1 MGQLQA
7 EPVLIVSP
15 RYAADLADM
24 VTAAGLLPR
33 VERLA
38 EAASARFSAE
48 PVRVVVVDARGALTP
63 GLTVAQALGPAV
75 EARRGAMLVL
85 LSRVDA
91 GAADAAREAGATSVL
106 VSPFGSDSFA
116 NALHLAG
123 RHAVRLAAAA
133 VTPSSATGPDGDRL
147 TGLASGDRVQA
158 WLAEQ
163 RSAGRHTG
171 VVVVGVGRFA
181 QINIAYGRDIAD
193 RLLAA
198 IAQRLGPIADGRL
211 RRGEQ
216 RLLGRLT
223 AAEFVLALAG
233 GGSADA
239 LEPMAR
245 QLLRGFERP
254 FAIDDRQIHVSG
266 RAGIAWSGAG
276 SDGGTTDTGSQDAP
290 EAVAAG
296 LMREAVIALADAR
309 GRGPGTV
316 VRFDQQMDKEAHA
329 RRVDLESD
337 LYRSLDKGEITLL
350 FQPQSNLNDGVVTG
364 VEALSRWD
372 HPVHGRLSASTLLE
386 TAASAELAVAL
397 GRHIRAR
404 AIAIASAW
412 TGPLAELRL
421 SLNVTAADLADPEFV
436 STLARDLA
444 SAGMSPHRLVVE
456 VTEEAIINDLDAASA
471 TLSLLR
477 KDGVG
482 VALDDFGAGYS
493 SLARLARL
501 PVDTL
506 KLDRS
511 LAQGLAGSDR
521 ERIVVEGMIA
531 IARRLGLTVIAEGI
545 EDDILLA
552 AARAAGCHGVQGY
565 CIAPPLDNA
574 ALASFCGRRRVIGKT
589 A

>member
-1 MGQLQA
+1 MRAGRVGQLQA

-15 RYAADLADM
+15 RYAADLSAM
-24 VTAAGLLPR
+24 ATANGLLPR
-33 VERLA
+33 VERLP
-38 EAASARFSAE
+38 EAAAARFSAE
-48 PVRVVVVDARGALTP
+48 PVRVVVVDARGALAD
-63 GLTVAQALGPAV
+63 GLAVAQALGPAV
-75 EARRGAMLVL
+75 EGRRGAMLVL
-85 LSRVDA
+85 LSRPDV
-91 GAADAAREAGATSVL
+91 GAAGAAREAGATSVL
-106 VSPFGSDSFA
+106 VSPFGADAFT

-123 RHAVRLAAAA
+123 RHAARLAQATET
-133 VTPSSATGPDGDRL
+133 VTPGTKPDGDRL

-163 RSAGRHTG
+163 RAAGRPTG
-171 VVVVGVGRFA
+171 VIVVGVGRFA

-198 IAQRLGPIADGRL
+198 IAHRLGPIADGRL
-211 RRGEQ
+211 RRGEL

-233 GGSADA
+233 GAAGDA

-266 RAGIAWSGAG
+266 RAGLAW
-276 SDGGTTDTGSQDAP
+276 DNGTGEISPQD
-290 EAVAAG
+290 VATG

-316 VRFDQQMDKEAHA
+316 VRFDQQMDREAHA
-329 RRVDLESD
+329 RRADLESD
-337 LYRSLDKGEITLL
+337 LYRALDQGDVTLL
-350 FQPQSNLNDGVVTG
+350 FQPLASLTDGSITG

-372 HPVHGRLSASTLLE
+372 HPVHGRLAASTLLE

-404 AIAIASAW
+404 AFGIAAAW
-412 TGPLAELRL
+412 TGPLADLKL
-421 SLNVTAADLADPEFV
+421 SVNVTAADLADPEFV
-436 STLARDLA
+436 AILARDLA
-444 SAGMSPHRLVVE
+444 QAGLSPRRLVVE

-471 TLSLLR
+471 TLTLLR
-477 KDGVG
+477 RDGVS

-511 LAQGLAGSDR
+511 LAMGLAGSER

-545 EDDILLA
+545 EDDILLT

-574 ALASFCGRRRVIGKT
+574 ALAGFCGRRQVRSSV

>member
-1 MGQLQA
+1 MQAGMEQVQA

-15 RYAADLADM
+15 RYAADLAAM
-24 VTAAGLLPR
+24 VTAAGLVPR

-38 EAASARFSAE
+38 EAAAARFAAE
-48 PVRVVVVDARGALTP
+48 PVRVVVVDARGALSA
-63 GLTVAQALGPAV
+63 GLAVAQALGSAV
-75 EARRGAMLVL
+75 ERRRGAMLVL
-85 LSRVDA
+85 LSRSDV
-91 GAADAAREAGATSVL
+91 GAAGTARDAGATSVL
-106 VSPFGSDSFA
+106 VSPFGSDAFA

-123 RHAVRLAAAA
+123 RHAARLAAALETT
-133 VTPSSATGPDGDRL
+133 TPSEGPGGDRL

-163 RSAGRHTG
+163 RAEGRPVG

-181 QINIAYGRDIAD
+181 QINIAYGRDTAD

-211 RRGEQ
+211 RRGEL

-233 GGSADA
+233 GNAGEA

-266 RAGIAWSGAG
+266 RAGLAWN
-276 SDGGTTDTGSQDAP
+276 DGKGEESPQDI
-290 EAVAAG
+290 AAG
-296 LMREAVIALADAR
+296 LMREATIALADAR
-309 GRGPGTV
+309 GRGPGSV
-316 VRFDQQMDKEAHA
+316 VRFDQQMDREAPT
-329 RRVDLESD
+329 RRADLESD
-337 LYRSLDKGEITLL
+337 LYRALEQDNIALL
-350 FQPQSNLNDGVVTG
+350 FQPQTSLGDGSVTG

-372 HPVHGRLSASTLLE
+372 HPVHGRLSASILLE

-397 GRHIRAR
+397 GRHIRAK
-404 AIAIASAW
+404 AFGIAAAW
-412 TGPLAELRL
+412 KGPLADLRL
-421 SLNVTAADLADPEFV
+421 SVNVTAADLADPEFV
-436 STLARDLA
+436 SILARDLA
-444 SAGMSPHRLVVE
+444 KAGLSPRRLVVE

-477 KDGVG
+477 GDGVG

-511 LAQGLAGSDR
+511 LAQGLTGSER

-531 IARRLGLTVIAEGI
+531 TARRLGLTVIAEGI
-545 EDDILLA
+545 EDDILLT
-552 AARAAGCHGVQGY
+552 AARTAGCQGVQGY

-574 ALASFCGRRRVIGKT
+574 ALAAFCKRRTSRASV

>member
-1 MGQLQA
+1 MQA

-15 RYAADLADM
+15 RYAADLAAM
-24 VTAAGLLPR
+24 VTAAGLIPR
-33 VERLA
+33 VERLTDLA
-38 EAASARFSAE
+38 YARFAAE
-48 PVRVVVVDARGALTP
+48 PVRIVVVDARGALAP
-63 GLTVAQALGPAV
+63 GLAVALALGPAV
-75 EARRGAMLVL
+75 EARRGSMLVL
-85 LSRVDA
+85 LSRTDI

-133 VTPSSATGPDGDRL
+133 EAPSVTDGPDGDRL

-163 RSAGRHTG
+163 RSAGRKTG
-171 VVVVGVGRFA
+171 VIVIGVGRFA
-181 QINIAYGRDIAD
+181 QINIAYGRDTAD

-198 IAQRLGPIADGRL
+198 IAQRLGPIADSRL
-211 RRGEQ
+211 RRGEM

-233 GGSADA
+233 GGTGDA

-266 RAGIAWSGAG
+266 RAGIACDVANAAG
-276 SDGGTTDTGSQDAP
+276 GRARVADQGTPA
-290 EAVAAG
+290 EVAAG

-309 GRGPGTV
+309 GRGPGAV

-337 LYRSLDKGEITLL
+337 LYLGLERGDITLL
-350 FQPQSNLNDGVVTG
+350 FQPQSSLIDGSVTC

-412 TGPLAELRL
+412 TGPLADLRL

-436 STLARDLA
+436 SALARDLA
-444 SAGMSPHRLVVE
+444 EAGMSPRRLVVE

-477 KDGVG
+477 SDGVG
-482 VALDDFGAGYS
+482 IALDDFGAGYS

-511 LAQGLAGSDR
+511 LAQCLAGSDR

-531 IARRLGLTVIAEGI
+531 TARRLGLIVIAEGV
-545 EDDILLA
+545 EDDILLT

-574 ALASFCGRRRVIGKT
+574 ALANFCGRRRISSSV

>member
-1 MGQLQA
+1 MGQVQA

-24 VTAAGLLPR
+24 VTAAGLVPR
-33 VERLA
+33 TERLA
-38 EAASARFSAE
+38 EVAAARFAAE
-48 PVRVVVVDARGALTP
+48 PVRVVVVDARGALSA
-63 GLTVAQALGPAV
+63 GLAVAQALGPAV

-85 LSRVDA
+85 LSRPDV
-91 GAADAAREAGATSVL
+91 GAAGTARDAGATSVL
-106 VSPFGSDSFA
+106 VSPFGSDAFA

-123 RHAVRLAAAA
+123 RHAARLAAATETA
-133 VTPSSATGPDGDRL
+133 LPATKPDGDRL

-163 RSAGRHTG
+163 RAAGRPTG
-171 VVVVGVGRFA
+171 VIVMGVGRFA

-211 RRGEQ
+211 RRGEL

-233 GGSADA
+233 GGTGEA

-266 RAGIAWSGAG
+266 RAGIAWDSGG
-276 SDGGTTDTGSQDAP
+276 DDGTAEGDPQAI
-290 EAVAAG
+290 AAG

-309 GRGPGTV
+309 GRGPGSV
-316 VRFDQQMDKEAHA
+316 VRFDKQMDREAPT
-329 RRVDLESD
+329 RRADLESD
-337 LYRSLDKGEITLL
+337 LYRALDRGDITIL
-350 FQPQSNLNDGVVTG
+350 FQPQASLANGGITG

-372 HPVHGRLSASTLLE
+372 HPVHGRLSASILLE

-404 AIAIASAW
+404 AIATAAAW
-412 TGPLAELRL
+412 TGSLANLRL
-421 SLNVTAADLADPEFV
+421 SVNVTAADLADPDFV

-444 SAGMSPHRLVVE
+444 QAGMSPRRLVVE

-477 KDGVG
+477 ADGVG

-511 LAQGLAGSDR
+511 LAMGLAGTER

-531 IARRLGLTVIAEGI
+531 TARRLGLTVIAEGI
-545 EDDILLA
+545 EDDILLS

-565 CIAPPLDNA
+565 CIAPPLDSQ
-574 ALASFCGRRRVIGKT
+574 ALAGFCNRRSASSASSASSV

>member
-1 MGQLQA
+1 MGHIQA

-24 VTAAGLLPR
+24 VAATGLLPR
-33 VERLA
+33 IERLA
-38 EAASARFSAE
+38 EAAAARFSAE
-48 PVRVVVVDARGALTP
+48 PVRVVVVDARGALAA
-63 GLTVAQALGPAV
+63 GLAVAQSLGPAV

-85 LSRVDA
+85 LSRPDV
-91 GAADAAREAGATSVL
+91 GAAGAAREAGATSVL
-106 VSPFGSDSFA
+106 ISPFGSDAFA
-116 NALHLAG
+116 NALFLAG
-123 RHAVRLAAAA
+123 RHAARLAAATEA
-133 VTPSSATGPDGDRL
+133 PLPAALPDGDRL
-147 TGLASGDRVQA
+147 TGLASGDRVQT
-158 WLAEQ
+158 WLADQ
-163 RSAGRHTG
+163 RAAGRPTG
-171 VVVVGVGRFA
+171 VIVVGVGRFA
-181 QINIAYGRDIAD
+181 QINIAYGRDFAD

-198 IAQRLGPIADGRL
+198 IAHRLGPIADGRL
-211 RRGEQ
+211 RRGEV

-233 GGSADA
+233 GNVGHA

-254 FAIDDRQIHVSG
+254 FAIDAKQIHVSG
-266 RAGIAWSGAG
+266 RAGIALD
-276 SDGGTTDTGSQDAP
+276 DGQGEGDAQ
-290 EAVAAG
+290 AIAAG

-309 GRGPGTV
+309 GRGPGSV
-316 VRFDQQMDKEAHA
+316 VRFDKQMDREAPT
-329 RRVDLESD
+329 RRADLESD
-337 LYRSLDKGEITLL
+337 LYRALDDGNIALL
-350 FQPQSNLNDGVVTG
+350 FQPQSSLGDGSITG

-372 HPVHGRLSASTLLE
+372 HPVHGRLSASILLE

-404 AIAIASAW
+404 AIATAAAW
-412 TGPLAELRL
+412 TGPLANLRL
-421 SLNVTAADLADPEFV
+421 SVNVTAADLADPEFV
-436 STLARDLA
+436 SILARDLA
-444 SAGMSPHRLVVE
+444 QAGMSPRRLVVE

-477 KDGVG
+477 ADGVG

-511 LAQGLAGSDR
+511 LAQGLSGTER

-545 EDDILLA
+545 EDDILLS
-552 AARAAGCHGVQGY
+552 AARSAGCHGVQGY
-565 CIAPPLDNA
+565 CIAPPLDNST
-574 ALASFCGRRRVIGKT
+574 LASFCARRRASSV

>member
-1 MGQLQA
+1 
-7 EPVLIVSP
+7 
-15 RYAADLADM
+15 M

-38 EAASARFSAE
+38 EAAAARFEAE
-48 PVRVVVVDARGALTP
+48 PVRVVVVDARGALAA
-63 GLTVAQALGPAV
+63 GLGVAQALGPAV
-75 EARRGAMLVL
+75 ERRHGAMLVL
-85 LSRVDA
+85 LSRTDVSAA
-91 GAADAAREAGATSVL
+91 GTARDAGATSVL
-106 VSPFGSDSFA
+106 VSPFGSDAFA

-123 RHAVRLAAAA
+123 RHAARLAAAVETA
-133 VTPSSATGPDGDRL
+133 APSEGPGGDRL

-163 RSAGRHTG
+163 RGAGRPVG
-171 VVVVGVGRFA
+171 VVVIGVGRFA
-181 QINIAYGRDIAD
+181 QINIAYGRDTAD

-233 GGSADA
+233 GHAGDA

-254 FAIDDRQIHVSG
+254 FAIDGRQIHVSG
-266 RAGIAWSGAG
+266 RAGIAWD
-276 SDGGTTDTGSQDAP
+276 DGRSEE
-290 EAVAAG
+290 EAEGVAAG

-309 GRGPGTV
+309 GRGPGSV
-316 VRFDQQMDKEAHA
+316 VRFDQQMDREAPT
-329 RRVDLESD
+329 RRADLESD
-337 LYRSLDKGEITLL
+337 LYRALDRGDITLL
-350 FQPQSNLNDGVVTG
+350 FQPQANLSDGVVTG
-364 VEALSRWD
+364 AEALSRWD
-372 HPVHGRLSASTLLE
+372 HPVHGRLSASILLE

-404 AIAIASAW
+404 AFSIAAAW

-421 SLNVTAADLADPEFV
+421 SVNVTAADLADPEFV
-436 STLARDLA
+436 PILARDLA
-444 SAGMSPHRLVVE
+444 QAGLSPRRLVVE

-477 KDGVG
+477 ADGVG

-511 LAQGLAGSDR
+511 LAQGLSGSER

-531 IARRLGLTVIAEGI
+531 TARRLGLTVIAEGI
-545 EDDILLA
+545 EDDILLS
-552 AARAAGCHGVQGY
+552 AARTAGCHGVQGY
-565 CIAPPLDNA
+565 CIAPPLDNS
-574 ALASFCGRRRVIGKT
+574 ALANFCKRRKVHSVV

>member
-1 MGQLQA
+1 M
-7 EPVLIVSP
+7 VS
-15 RYAADLADM
+15 
-24 VTAAGLLPR
+24 AAGLIPR

-38 EAASARFSAE
+38 EAAAARFAAE
-48 PVRVVVVDARGALTP
+48 PVRVVVVDARGALHQ
-63 GLTVAQALGPAV
+63 GLSVAQSLGDAV

-85 LSRVDA
+85 LSRADM
-91 GAADAAREAGATSVL
+91 GAAAAAREAGATSVL

-116 NALHLAG
+116 NALYLAG
-123 RHAVRLAAAA
+123 RHAARLAA
-133 VTPSSATGPDGDRL
+133 VVETPTGIEGPDGDRL

-163 RSAGRHTG
+163 RSAGRQTG
-171 VVVVGVGRFA
+171 VIVVGVGRFA

-193 RLLAA
+193 RLLTA

-233 GGSADA
+233 GGAGDA

-266 RAGIAWSGAG
+266 RAGIAW
-276 SDGGTTDTGSQDAP
+276 DGGSKFGNADAP
-290 EAVAAG
+290 PADVAAG

-309 GRGPGTV
+309 GRGPGSV
-316 VRFDQQMDKEAHA
+316 VRFDKQMDKEAHA

-337 LYRSLDKGEITLL
+337 LYRSLDRGDITLL
-350 FQPQSNLNDGVVTG
+350 FQPQVNLNDGVITG

-372 HPVHGRLSASTLLE
+372 HPVHGRLSASILLE

-397 GRHIRAR
+397 GRHIRAK
-404 AIAIASAW
+404 AISIAAAW
-412 TGPLAELRL
+412 TGPLADLRL

-444 SAGMSPHRLVVE
+444 ANNMSPRRLVVE

-477 KDGVG
+477 SDGVG

-511 LAQGLAGSDR
+511 LAMCLGGSDR

-531 IARRLGLTVIAEGI
+531 TARRLGLVVIAEGV
-545 EDDILLA
+545 EDDILLS

-565 CIAPPLDNA
+565 CIAPPLDHV
-574 ALASFCGRRRVIGKT
+574 ALASFCGRRRASSVG
-589 A
+589 